1 MSSVVISGNTSGTI
15 TLDAPAVAGT
25 TTLTLPATSGTV
37 LTNGTN
43 TNFPAGSVLQVVQG
57 NTSTTVA
64 TSGTT
69 YIDTGLSASIT
80 PSSASNKILIIVNHA
95 CSRKGNVNADNAMD
109 MKIVK
114 NGSDLQQIASS
125 GGYTGTA
132 IFLYFSNN
140 YMYLDSPSTTSSIT
154 YKTQFKN
161 QIAAANVSVQTDGSA
176 APSTI
181 TLMEIKG

>member
-1 MSSVVISGNTSGTI
+1 MASVVLNGSVSGSCTI
-15 TLDAPAVAGT
+15 TAPSAAGT
-25 TTLTLPATSGTV
+25 TTLTLPITSGTV
-37 LTNGTN
+37 LTSGTN
-43 TNFPAGSVLQVVQG
+43 TNFPAGSVLQVVSV
-57 NTSTTVA
+57 NYSTTVN

-95 CSRKGNVNADNAMD
+95 CSRKSNGNADNAMD

-125 GGYTGTA
+125 AGYTGTA
-132 IFLYFSNN
+132 IFLYFSVN

-161 QIAAANVSVQTDGSA
+161 QTAAANVSVQTDGSA

>member
-1 MSSVVISGNTSGTI
+1 LANLILNGSTSGSV
-15 TLDAPAVAGT
+15 TLSSPAVSGT
-25 TTLTLPATSGTV
+25 TTLTLPTTSGTV
-37 LTNGTN
+37 LTGGTN

-95 CSRKGNVNADNAMD
+95 CSRKSNVNANNTMD

-114 NGSDLQQIASS
+114 NDSDLQQIASS
-125 GGYTGTA
+125 AGYTGTA
-132 IFLYFSNN
+132 LFLYFSVN

-161 QIAAANVSVQTDGSA
+161 QTAAANVSVQTDGSA

>member
-1 MSSVVISGNTSGTI
+1 MANLILNGSTSGSV
-15 TLDAPAVAGT
+15 TLSSPAVSGT
-25 TTLTLPATSGTV
+25 TTLTLPTTSGTV
-37 LTNGTN
+37 LTSASN
-43 TNFPAGSVLQVVQG
+43 TNFPAGSVLQVVSV
-57 NTSTTVA
+57 NYSTTVA

-95 CSRKGNVNADNAMD
+95 CSRKGNGNADNAID

-125 GGYTGTA
+125 AGYTGTA
-132 IFLYFSNN
+132 IFLYFSVN

-161 QIAAANVSVQTDGSA
+161 QTAAANVSVQTDGSA